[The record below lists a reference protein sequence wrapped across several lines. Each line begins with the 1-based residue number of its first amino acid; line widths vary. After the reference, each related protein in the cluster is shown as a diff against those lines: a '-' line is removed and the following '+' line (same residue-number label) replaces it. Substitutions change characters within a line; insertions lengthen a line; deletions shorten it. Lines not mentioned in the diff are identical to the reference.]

1 MQLIA
6 SFSGKYYRLRGYR
19 QRKQLLD
26 TAESI
31 LTDEEAKC
39 DEKAEKDSTEE
50 GIR

>member
-6 SFSGKYYRLRGYR
+6 SFSGKYYRLRGYQ

-31 LTDEEAKC
+31 LTDEEAKR
-39 DEKAEKDSTEE
+39 DEKAEKDSSEE
-50 GIR
+50 GIE